1 MLRSKTTVPE
11 TFSRQALND
20 LTRDLGLPNREEEF
34 RQFFNNDDEK
44 SVVYYSNAKG
54 LVDEL
59 KPNT

>member
-1 MLRSKTTVPE
+1 MLRGKTTVPE

-20 LTRDLGLPNREEEF
+20 LTTDLGLPNREEEF

-44 SVVYYSNAKG
+44 SVVYYLNVKG